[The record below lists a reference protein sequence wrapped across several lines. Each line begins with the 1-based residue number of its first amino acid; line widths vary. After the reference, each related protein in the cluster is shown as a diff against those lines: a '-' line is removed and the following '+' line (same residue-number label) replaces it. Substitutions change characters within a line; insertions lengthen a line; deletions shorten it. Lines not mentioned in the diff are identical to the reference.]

1 MSHHVFFFPS
11 NFWNHLLALAIKAF
25 SGSLH
30 LNNKW
35 HHVELL
41 EESNIALGGCADWLN
56 RRWDDLRDSACSLE
70 PLPVMFV

>member
-56 RRWDDLRDSACSLE
+56 RR
-70 PLPVMFV
+70 